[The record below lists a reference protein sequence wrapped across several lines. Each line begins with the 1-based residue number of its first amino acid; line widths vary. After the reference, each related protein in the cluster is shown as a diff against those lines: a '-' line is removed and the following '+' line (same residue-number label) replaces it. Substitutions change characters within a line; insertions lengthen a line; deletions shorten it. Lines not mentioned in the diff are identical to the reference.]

1 MIFFD
6 KAENGGLGQKGGYFF
21 DKMAKN
27 PNVKKKIGRRLV
39 REGCGGLRCG
49 EISEFFVSESKCEKK
64 NWSGGDGGGSG

>member
-1 MIFFD
+1 
-6 KAENGGLGQKGGYFF
+6 
-21 DKMAKN
+21 MAKN